1 MARAHR
7 KSTSSIETI
16 KDVLLREPYRFE
28 FHQAITVLEHLR
40 PEARPFGAI
49 VSPSQEVVVVKS
61 RVYLESLSSDIY
73 SLDNAVFSPPSSKPP
88 TLHVNFMGIA
98 GIQGPLPF
106 PYTEMIIQRVRNGDW
121 SLKDFLDIFN
131 NRLIALLHCIRKQ
144 YRISLS
150 TCTPQKTAMGHGL
163 RSLLGLGLPAL
174 HNRLHVPDRGLLE
187 YTSFYWT
194 HPKSALGLT
203 QILKAYFHIPV
214 TIEKCVGRWRRLAK
228 TEVTRLGFHGQWQ
241 RLGEGAMLGTRVWD
255 QATHFSLQLGPLTAA
270 QLNLFLPTGKAFPR
284 LKDITDLYIPPNID
298 FNLRYKVTNPPPTL
312 LGKESYLG
320 LRAWLGESLLTG
332 DEVKVYNVKG

>member
-7 KSTSSIETI
+7 KSTSSVETI
-16 KDVLLREPYRFE
+16 KDVLIREPYRFE
-28 FHQAITVLEHLR
+28 FHQAITILEHLR
-40 PEARPFGAI
+40 PHARPFGET
-49 VSPSQEVVVVKS
+49 VSPTDAVVAVKS
-61 RVYLESLSSDIY
+61 RVYLDPLSSDIY
-73 SLDNAVFSPPSSKPP
+73 SLDNAVFAPPSPTPP
-88 TLHVNFMGIA
+88 TLHINFMGIA

-131 NRLIALLHCIRKQ
+131 NRLASLLHCIRKQ

-163 RSLLGLGLPAL
+163 TAILGLGLPAL
-174 HNRLHVPDRGLLE
+174 QDRLHVPDRGLLE
-187 YTSFYWT
+187 YASFYWA

-203 QILKAYFHIPV
+203 QILRTYFNIPV
-214 TIEKCVGRWRRLAK
+214 EIEKCTGRWRRLAK
-228 TEVTRLGFHGQWQ
+228 TEVTQIGFHGQWQ
-241 RLGEGAMLGTRVWD
+241 RLGEGAVLGTRVWD
-255 QATHFSLQLGPLTAA
+255 QATHFSVHLGPLNEA
-270 QLNLFLPTGKAFPR
+270 QLDLFLPFGKAFPR
-284 LKDITDLYIPPNID
+284 LKDITQLYIPPNVD
-298 FNLRYKVTNPPPTL
+298 FNLRYKVTRPPSTF
-312 LGKESYLG
+312 LGKGSYLG